1 MRAGQEKPLLR
12 SVSSSSRE
20 ARESQRLISAPCDTN
35 GEDVTQF
42 AAMRHSR
49 FLDPFRWLIE
59 AAMLK
64 PPPLGSAM
72 GRHAFAALVAAN
84 VVLALGPWM
93 VRLADVGP
101 VAAGFWR
108 LALAVPF
115 LFLFALAGSGE
126 RIAPKAGLLLTI
138 VVGGLFFAADLAAWH
153 YGIVRTKLANATLF
167 GNMSSLIFAAYGFL
181 LLRRLPS
188 RLQAL
193 ALGLAAIGAGL
204 LLGSSYELSP
214 EHLEGDLFALL
225 AGLFYTFYLIAV
237 DRARQTMAPMPVLA
251 LSTLAGTLP
260 LLLLA
265 LAAGEA
271 VMPDRWTPLLLLS
284 LGSQVIGQGLL
295 VYAMGYLSP
304 VVVGLGLLTQPAV
317 TALVGW
323 FAYDERLGAADIGG
337 AVLISIAL
345 VLIRLPAR
353 PGACKQAP
361 PPSS

>member
-1 MRAGQEKPLLR
+1 
-12 SVSSSSRE
+12 
-20 ARESQRLISAPCDTN
+20 
-35 GEDVTQF
+35 
-42 AAMRHSR
+42 
-49 FLDPFRWLIE
+49 
-59 AAMLK
+59 MLK
-64 PPPLGSAM
+64 PPPLGSAT
-72 GRHAFAALVAAN
+72 GRHAFAALIAAN
-84 VVLALGPWM
+84 LVLALGPWM

-115 LFLFALAGSGE
+115 LLLLAGLGSST
-126 RIAPKAGLLLTI
+126 RVAPKPALLLMI
-138 VVGGLFFAADLAAWH
+138 VAGGLFFAADLAAWH

-188 RLQAL
+188 PIQAVAL
-193 ALGLAAIGAGL
+193 AFAVAGSAL

-214 EHLEGDLFALL
+214 QHLEGDLFALL
-225 AGLFYTFYLIAV
+225 AGLFYTFYLIV
-237 DRARQTMAPMPVLA
+237 IDRARKALSPMPVLA
-251 LSTLAGTLP
+251 LSTLAGTVP
-260 LLLLA
+260 LFCLA
-265 LAAGEA
+265 LAMGEA

-323 FAYDERLGAADIGG
+323 LAYDERLALPDIGG
-337 AVLISIAL
+337 AIMICAAL

-353 PGACKQAP
+353 R
-361 PPSS
+361 